1 MKGSGIPSSKHWN
14 MSPDFKLPTL
24 CGPGKQSRGEQ
35 FKPTHRAKDSLERD
49 RNQNTSRWV
58 NVSLFFV
65 SSCLQT
71 PVWPLGHLM
80 VFMLLVTKRLWA
92 LRGSNTER
100 DVGSFSP
107 LSEWEEQYNGD
118 SQETSEVKLLQVSQT
133 ELLSGPE
140 QSTLSSWN
148 CLDRFPEK
156 RKCQASHVPGLQKPN
171 YVKISVVQNKCHW
184 LGGRRRKLSNII
196 ITF

>member
-118 SQETSEVKLLQVSQT
+118 SQETSEFWSCCRSARQNS
-133 ELLSGPE
+133 
-140 QSTLSSWN
+140 
-148 CLDRFPEK
+148 
-156 RKCQASHVPGLQKPN
+156 
-171 YVKISVVQNKCHW
+171 SVVQSRAPC
-184 LGGRRRKLSNII
+184 LPE
-196 ITF
+196 TV